1 MDGLWDG
8 AKHLWELALAALS
21 AGFSY
26 IVYKAKKNRDQID
39 IMADTID
46 HHDSLIQV
54 FEERF
59 KHLLKDVEEIKKDL
73 KKILF
78 KL

>member
-1 MDGLWDG
+1 M
-8 AKHLWELALAALS
+8 WEIAVAALS

-26 IVYKAKKNRDQID
+26 MVYKAKKNRDQFD
-39 IMADTID
+39 EVVETVDN
-46 HHDSLIQV
+46 HDSIIKV

-59 KHLLKDVEEIKKDL
+59 KHLMTDVEEIKQDL
-73 KKILF
+73 KKILY